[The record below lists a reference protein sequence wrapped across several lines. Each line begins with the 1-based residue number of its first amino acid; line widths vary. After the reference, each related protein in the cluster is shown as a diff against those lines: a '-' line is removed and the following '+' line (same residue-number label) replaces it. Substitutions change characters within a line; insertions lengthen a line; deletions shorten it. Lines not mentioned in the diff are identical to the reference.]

1 MSEPRRL
8 LLAFD
13 FGIKR
18 IGIATG
24 NLLTRT
30 ASPLTTLTCRN
41 TPPWPEIDALVA
53 DWRPDVLVVGD
64 PGADAD
70 EALLKALAA
79 FVTTLT
85 VRYPITVER
94 ADERF
99 TSAAATSSLRADR
112 QKGIYNRRLRRS
124 DIDSR
129 AACLIAEQW
138 INEAHD

>member
-30 ASPLTTLTCRN
+30 ASPLTTLTCRD
-41 TPPWPEIDALVA
+41 TPPWLEIDALIA

-70 EALLKALAA
+70 EALSKALAA
-79 FVTTLT
+79 FVTTLK
-85 VRYPITVER
+85 VRYPIAVER

-99 TSAAATSSLRADR
+99 TSAAASSSLRADR
-112 QKGIYNRRLRRS
+112 RKGIYNRRLRRG
-124 DIDSR
+124 DVDSR